1 MRSGSRDVWLLVLFS
16 FPVGVSLGLRMVFFM
31 PYLSMLG
38 LSEAQMGL
46 VAVASSA
53 AMAILALPFGLL
65 ADLRGRKP
73 FLLTSRLLIAF
84 SDFMFFF
91 RSDLASLVLANLLG
105 GIGASMIGAS
115 RQALLAD
122 KARGAR
128 RRRVFTASSMA
139 FYMGCT
145 AGSILAG
152 LPELYVALHP
162 GVGFLEATRLLF
174 LLCALS
180 SFTAFLLLLPVAEER
195 PRAAGR
201 SGSRLTIVSWRVIGS
216 YCAFQALLGSGAGLV
231 VPWFSYYF
239 WRRFGVKLSSI
250 GFLFAATQALLALG
264 SLSAYGLAIRL
275 GDIRTAVLCQLVAV
289 GLLLAIPASPFF
301 ALAAAFYVA
310 RAVLMNMA
318 SPVVKAFYM
327 GLLRREERGS
337 ASALQLTAFWA
348 SRSLG
353 TYGSGLLM
361 ETLALDAPFFACAA
375 IYVAASATLYA
386 AFQGERG
393 RRG

>member
-1 MRSGSRDVWLLVLFS
+1 
-16 FPVGVSLGLRMVFFM
+16 MVFFM

-38 LSEAQMGL
+38 LTEAQMGL

-53 AMAILALPFGLL
+53 AMALLAVPFGLL

-73 FLLTSRLLIAF
+73 FLLASRLLVAS
-84 SDFMFFF
+84 SDLMFFLI
-91 RSDLASLVLANLLG
+91 RSDLASLALANLLG

-122 KARGAR
+122 KTRGAWR
-128 RRRVFTASSMA
+128 RRAFTASSTA
-139 FYMGCT
+139 FSVGCM

-152 LPELYVALHP
+152 FPELYVALHP
-162 GVGFLEATRLLF
+162 GVELLEATRLLF
-174 LLCALS
+174 LFCALS

-195 PRAAGR
+195 PKATVKG
-201 SGSRLTIVSWRVIGS
+201 GSRFTIRSWRVIGS

-250 GFLFAATQALLALG
+250 GFLFAATQGLLALG

-327 GLLRREERGS
+327 GLLKREERGS

-361 ETLALDAPFFACAA
+361 ETFTLDTPFFACAA
-375 IYVAASATLYA
+375 LYMAASALLYA
-386 AFQGERG
+386 AFQREHERG
-393 RRG
+393 G

>member
-1 MRSGSRDVWLLVLFS
+1 MWLLVLFS

-53 AMAILALPFGLL
+53 AMAILAVPFGLL

-73 FLLTSRLLIAF
+73 FLLASRLLVAS
-84 SDFMFFF
+84 SDLMFFF

-122 KARGAR
+122 KTRGAR
-128 RRRVFTASSMA
+128 RRRAFTASSMA
-139 FYMGCT
+139 FSVGCMT
-145 AGSILAG
+145 GSILAG
-152 LPELYVALHP
+152 FPELYVALHP
-162 GVGFLEATRLLF
+162 GVELLEATRLLF

-180 SFTAFLLLLPVAEER
+180 SFTALLLLLPVGEER
-195 PRAAGR
+195 PRATGR
-201 SGSRLTIVSWRVIGS
+201 SGPRLTIKSWRVIGS

-361 ETLALDAPFFACAA
+361 EALTLDAPFFACAA
-375 IYVAASATLYA
+375 IYAAASALLYA
-386 AFQGERG
+386 AFQREHEREG
-393 RRG
+393 